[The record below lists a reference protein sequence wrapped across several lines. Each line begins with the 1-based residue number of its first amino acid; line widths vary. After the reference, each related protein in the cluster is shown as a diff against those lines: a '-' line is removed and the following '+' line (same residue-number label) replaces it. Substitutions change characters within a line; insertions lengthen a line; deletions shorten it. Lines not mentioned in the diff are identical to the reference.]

1 MSHKLIHTV
10 VMHAF
15 CKNVKSYI
23 SKENSIKCQHT
34 ASLNL
39 AHFKN
44 LSGTSNQHKILASN
58 LNDICLIYIHKNTKK
73 TSHWTQWQTAAITEF
88 CHKSTKLSQ
97 VSALFSH
104 EQNGGTNIFTA
115 VSAAHLTA
123 RYIRFLVWRTC
134 WYSNG
139 TSTRDINIALHKS
152 ATTFTQWYSC
162 WTVIAHTLCNCP
174 T

>member
-1 MSHKLIHTV
+1 
-10 VMHAF
+10 MHAF

-73 TSHWTQWQTAAITEF
+73 QVTEHSGKQQQLLNSVINLQN
-88 CHKSTKLSQ
+88 CLKSVRS
-97 VSALFSH
+97 SH

-123 RYIRFLVWRTC
+123 RYIRFLV
-134 WYSNG
+134 
-139 TSTRDINIALHKS
+139 
-152 ATTFTQWYSC
+152 
-162 WTVIAHTLCNCP
+162 
-174 T
+174 